1 MNKKDTQELEKVLKS
16 THINEFDNFRKENKE
31 NLVDE
36 KYAFYN
42 YFRDVL
48 SSKKIKQQTVFL
60 NADIPER
67 FGYKILSG
75 EKHTKQRDTIL
86 RLCYAAEFTFEETQK
101 ALEKYKMPLL
111 YPRIERDALLIII
124 FNKRPGNIIE
134 VNKLLQKNKQ
144 EPLRSSGTQEWR
156 FTTVSGAT
164 YL

>member
-31 NLVDE
+31 NFVDE

-144 EPLRSSGTQEWR
+144 EPLRSSGTQE
-156 FTTVSGAT
+156 
-164 YL
+164 